1 MTKASHFIQY
11 RILNDQT
18 NFPERLVEVHAAE
31 SEISDFARDGYLIR
45 PGLIR
50 EKELAEFRQE
60 LDRIS
65 AQELEAGTKENYPG
79 NALFIRFLLD
89 KSRVFVPLFYR
100 PEIVSVVR
108 AMLGPQV
115 QLADM
120 AARVNFPGIAN
131 QQLYWHIHNRVVPQ
145 PLPPFFVYPHAI
157 DALIYLDDV
166 MENEGPLCVLP
177 GSHRDLHLYFADRDI
192 SDKPDQV
199 ILPVKAGTCVLMHS
213 NLWHRTLPT
222 SEATRHRR
230 LLLLEY
236 SPSWLK
242 LGFSKGIKP
251 ENPLSEELFEQ
262 GDGERRELLG
272 FFQWG

>member
-1 MTKASHFIQY
+1 MTKSSHSIRY

-18 NFPERLVEVHAAE
+18 NFPERLVEVHANE
-31 SEISDFARDGYLIR
+31 TEISDFVRDGYLIR
-45 PGLIR
+45 PGLIS
-50 EKELAEFRQE
+50 ENELLEFRQE
-60 LDRIS
+60 LDLIA
-65 AQELEAGTKENYPG
+65 AQELQSGTKENYPG

-89 KSRVFVPLFYR
+89 KSRVFASVFSR
-100 PEIVSVVR
+100 ADIVSVVR

-166 MENEGPLCVLP
+166 GENEGPLCLLP
-177 GSHRDLHLYFADRDI
+177 GSHRDPHLYMANRDV
-192 SDKPDQV
+192 SDKQGQV

-222 SEATRHRR
+222 SEATGHRR

-251 ENPLSEELFEQ
+251 VTRLREELFEQ
-262 GDGERRELLG
+262 GDEERKELLG